1 VVIFEGGELV
11 SITNKASKAT
21 TTMSV
26 QWGWYN
32 SSVGGCTPYG
42 DVPKDLQVV
51 SEETNFLI
59 ATSKS

>member
-51 SEETNFLI
+51 SD
-59 ATSKS
+59 ATS